1 MNRQRLIEAAL
12 AVRERAYAPYSRFRV
27 GAAIETASGDVF
39 AGCNVENASYG
50 LTLCAERVAVS
61 AAIAAGHREF
71 VACAVATP
79 QGAMPCGGCRQF
91 LAEFADRLPILIIDA
106 DSGQL
111 AAETDLA
118 ELLPNAFHLRVD
130 DGR

>member
-1 MNRQRLIEAAL
+1 MNRDRLIETAL
-12 AVRERAYAPYSRFRV
+12 AVRERAYAPYSDFRV

-50 LTLCAERVAVS
+50 LTLCAERAAVC
-61 AAIAAGHREF
+61 AAVAAGHREF

-79 QGAMPCGGCRQF
+79 RGAMPCGGCRQF
-91 LAEFADRLPILIIDA
+91 LAEFADRLAVLIIDA

-111 AAETDLA
+111 VAETDLTA
-118 ELLPNAFHLRVD
+118 LLPHAFHLR
-130 DGR
+130 DGGR